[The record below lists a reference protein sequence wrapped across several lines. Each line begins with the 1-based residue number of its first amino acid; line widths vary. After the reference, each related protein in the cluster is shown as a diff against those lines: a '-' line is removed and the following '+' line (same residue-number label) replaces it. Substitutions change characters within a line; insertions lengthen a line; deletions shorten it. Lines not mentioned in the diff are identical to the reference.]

1 MEAKREGFPK
11 GGHEQC
17 LGLLRNHVMSLRN
30 LGFGDKDWP
39 ERGVSL
45 REEEARLEGHD
56 RSGWESLMRKRRQE
70 TQET

>member
-1 MEAKREGFPK
+1 
-11 GGHEQC
+11 
-17 LGLLRNHVMSLRN
+17 MSSRN

-56 RSGWESLMRKRRQE
+56 RNGWEGLMRKSRQE
-70 TQET
+70 TRET